1 MPLFWIQWEADSTM
15 CELRKPFVG
24 PVQPVNNT
32 NKVSRPTGMTYRSS
46 ESLLLDQSSQSTT
59 RTKCQDPQA
68 WHIALQIFNMC
79 EVSVSFSIL
88 FLLPAR
94 RCACGKSF
102 HSHSHGTM
110 LWCALWCQCATSWM
124 AVGNSTCCQVWQK
137 PVLHRERCSHIH
149 LDLWGARAG
158 RTTLQTSVR
167 KICSVPVSLGSF
179 FCAQPSRQCLGS
191 KQFHLGRCI
200 GHQPIATI
208 RFSNSFVCQC
218 RFDKFGEQLGR
229 CNAHDRQQPK
239 HPQHME
245 AEVHRGPAWNGG
257 RSNTK

>member
-1 MPLFWIQWEADSTM
+1 MPLFWIQWEADSSM

-32 NKVSRPTGMTYRSS
+32 NKVSRPTGMTW
-46 ESLLLDQSSQSTT
+46 T
-59 RTKCQDPQA
+59 
-68 WHIALQIFNMC
+68 QIFNMC
-79 EVSVSFSIL
+79 EVSVSFSVL

-149 LDLWGARAG
+149 VDLWGARAG

-167 KICSVPVSLGSF
+167 RICSVPVSLGSL

-191 KQFHLGRCI
+191 KQFHLGSCI

-208 RFSNSFVCQC
+208 RFSNSLVCQC

-245 AEVHRGPAWNGG
+245 AEVHRRHAWNGG
-257 RSNTK
+257 RSNTQ